1 MKRYKDAKSAGKTM
15 PLKHRSRWRAT
26 PTVRRWSLHCGS

>member
-15 PLKHRSRWRAT
+15 PLKHRSNVFDLAIADIERWR
-26 PTVRRWSLHCGS
+26 